1 MKKIVMFRGG
11 VETLAFFSEE
21 MAREF
26 QEMGYAVFFYDLK
39 NETESARK
47 LKKFI
52 KPGETVMLTF
62 NFQGLEQEPG
72 VYGERD
78 GYI

>member
-26 QEMGYAVFFYDLK
+26 QEMGYAVVFL
-39 NETESARK
+39 
-47 LKKFI
+47 
-52 KPGETVMLTF
+52 
-62 NFQGLEQEPG
+62 
-72 VYGERD
+72 
-78 GYI
+78 